1 MTAAQ
6 PAGPGSDPAEQ
17 RGATAGSIDAE
28 TTGTPAALQ
37 HSGLSGTGHGRR
49 PIKVVAFGGGHG
61 LAASLRGLRH
71 CAPHL
76 DLDITAVVTVGDN
89 GGSSG
94 RLRAERDAQL
104 PPGDLRMA
112 LAALAG
118 DDPGHQRTV
127 ALMQHRFALV
137 GKQDRRISDST
148 GEPAVPAGQAVLGPP
163 GSSSRGSRSG
173 SAARAGNAETLGL
186 SGAEP
191 RDGIVVEAGRRPG
204 VEARNDPSGGAGNS
218 AELEAGVE
226 AGNKAGLEPADQA
239 GDRAGVGVG
248 VGAGDGAGDKAGWG
262 NVDRRIASVGGKH
275 DPLAG
280 HAVGNLLL
288 LGLMELLGDPV
299 EALEH
304 AAAMVGACGRVLP
317 MASHAVG
324 IEADVRG
331 GDPARPDDVVTVRGQ
346 HAVAITT
353 GHVEALRIVPSSP
366 PACQPALV
374 AIAEADWLIF
384 GPGSWYTS
392 VLPHLL
398 VPELAE
404 AIVASP
410 ARRLVTLNLA
420 ADNET
425 LGLSVADHLAALHWY
440 LPRLRVD
447 TVLADAKW
455 VGEPDPVHRA
465 AQALGARLVLAPL
478 AVADGSPK
486 HDPESLGTALVPVL
500 GSDR

>member
-1 MTAAQ
+1 VTSPQ
-6 PAGPGSDPAEQ
+6 PAVPGGETARPGSGDVAAE
-17 RGATAGSIDAE
+17 
-28 TTGTPAALQ
+28 
-37 HSGLSGTGHGRR
+37 GRR
-49 PIKVVAFGGGHG
+49 GSRRGRRVKVVAFGGGHG
-61 LAASLRGLRH
+61 LAASLRGLRS
-71 CAPHL
+71 CAPQL
-76 DLDITAVVTVGDN
+76 ELDITAVVTVGDN

-112 LAALAG
+112 LAALAD

-127 ALMQHRFALV
+127 ALMQHRFAPV
-137 GKQDRRISDST
+137 G
-148 GEPAVPAGQAVLGPP
+148 GP
-163 GSSSRGSRSG
+163 GSPGSPGGPG
-173 SAARAGNAETLGL
+173 SAG
-186 SGAEP
+186 P
-191 RDGIVVEAGRRPG
+191 RGRIHG
-204 VEARNDPSGGAGNS
+204 VDTEGG
-218 AELEAGVE
+218 
-226 AGNKAGLEPADQA
+226 KP
-239 GDRAGVGVG
+239 
-248 VGAGDGAGDKAGWG
+248 GWG
-262 NVDRRIASVGGKH
+262 NVDRRIASAGDKD

-299 EALEH
+299 EALRH
-304 AAAMVGACGRVLP
+304 AGAMVGARGRVLP
-317 MASHAVG
+317 MACHAVG
-324 IEADVRG
+324 IEAEVRG
-331 GDPARPDDVVTVRGQ
+331 GDPARPADIVTVRGQ
-346 HAVAITT
+346 HAVAVTT
-353 GHVEALRIVPSSP
+353 GHVEALRIVPASP
-366 PACQPALV
+366 PACPPALA

-398 VPELAE
+398 VPELAA

-420 ADNET
+420 TDNET

-447 TVLADAKW
+447 VVLADAKW

-465 AQALGARLVLAPL
+465 AEALGARLVLAPL

>member
-1 MTAAQ
+1 M
-6 PAGPGSDPAEQ
+6 
-17 RGATAGSIDAE
+17 
-28 TTGTPAALQ
+28 
-37 HSGLSGTGHGRR
+37 
-49 PIKVVAFGGGHG
+49 KVVAFGGGHG

-71 CAPHL
+71 CAPAL

-118 DDPGHQRTV
+118 DEPSHQRMV

-137 GKQDRRISDST
+137 GKPDRR
-148 GEPAVPAGQAVLGPP
+148 
-163 GSSSRGSRSG
+163 
-173 SAARAGNAETLGL
+173 SAAAEG
-186 SGAEP
+186 
-191 RDGIVVEAGRRPG
+191 
-204 VEARNDPSGGAGNS
+204 
-218 AELEAGVE
+218 
-226 AGNKAGLEPADQA
+226 
-239 GDRAGVGVG
+239 
-248 VGAGDGAGDKAGWG
+248 GDKAGWG

-288 LGLMELLGDPV
+288 LGLLELLGDPV
-299 EALEH
+299 QAIEH
-304 AAAMVGACGRVLP
+304 AADMVGARGRVLP

-346 HAVAITT
+346 HAVAVTT

-366 PACQPALV
+366 PACQPAV
-374 AIAEADWLIF
+374 AAIAEADWLIF

-440 LPRLRVD
+440 LPQLRVD

>member
-1 MTAAQ
+1 M
-6 PAGPGSDPAEQ
+6 
-17 RGATAGSIDAE
+17 
-28 TTGTPAALQ
+28 
-37 HSGLSGTGHGRR
+37 
-49 PIKVVAFGGGHG
+49 AFGGGHG
-61 LAASLRGLRH
+61 LAVSLRGLRN
-71 CAPHL
+71 CAPEL

-118 DDPGHQRTV
+118 DDPAHQRTV
-127 ALMQHRFALV
+127 ALLQHRFALV
-137 GKQDRRISDST
+137 GRTAR
-148 GEPAVPAGQAVLGPP
+148 
-163 GSSSRGSRSG
+163 RGSEADG
-173 SAARAGNAETLGL
+173 IPVSAGGDADYEFGDDDGLADLVLADGAAWNEREGDETPDGPAEGDEG
-186 SGAEP
+186 SGA
-191 RDGIVVEAGRRPG
+191 A
-204 VEARNDPSGGAGNS
+204 
-218 AELEAGVE
+218 
-226 AGNKAGLEPADQA
+226 
-239 GDRAGVGVG
+239 
-248 VGAGDGAGDKAGWG
+248 KAGWG
-262 NVDRRIASVGGKH
+262 GVDRRIASVGGRH

-280 HAVGNLLL
+280 HAVGNLIL

-299 EALEH
+299 EALAH
-304 AAAMVGACGRVLP
+304 AGAMVGARGRVLP
-317 MASHAVG
+317 MACHAVG

-331 GDPARPDDVVTVRGQ
+331 GDPERPDDVVTVRGQ
-346 HAVAITT
+346 HAVAVAS
-353 GHVEALRIVPSSP
+353 GHVEALRIVPAAP
-366 PACQPALV
+366 PACPPAV
-374 AIAEADWLIF
+374 TAIAEADWLIF

-398 VPELAE
+398 VPELAA

-420 ADNET
+420 AENET

-440 LPRLRVD
+440 LPQLRVD

-465 AQALGARLVLAPL
+465 AEALGARLILASL

-486 HDPESLGTALVPVL
+486 HDPESLGTALVPLL

>member
-1 MTAAQ
+1 VT
-6 PAGPGSDPAEQ
+6 AGPGGDPAQEH
-17 RGATAGSIDAE
+17 GASTGAGPE
-28 TTGTPAALQ
+28 GP
-37 HSGLSGTGHGRR
+37 RR
-49 PIKVVAFGGGHG
+49 PLKVVAFGGGHG
-61 LAASLRGLRH
+61 LAASLRGLRN
-71 CAPHL
+71 CAPDL
-76 DLDITAVVTVGDN
+76 ELDITAVVTVGDN

-112 LAALAG
+112 LAALAA
-118 DDPGHQRTV
+118 DDPAHQRTV

-137 GKQDRRISDST
+137 GKPDRRNSGALAPGQGGTGLASAGEAAGDSSDRTATCGATSA
-148 GEPAVPAGQAVLGPP
+148 EAGH
-163 GSSSRGSRSG
+163 RSG
-173 SAARAGNAETLGL
+173 AGAGHEAGDELVNETARQTAHRF
-186 SGAEP
+186 GAE
-191 RDGIVVEAGRRPG
+191 AGHELG
-204 VEARNDPSGGAGNS
+204 TEVGHELGTEARH
-218 AELEAGVE
+218 
-226 AGNKAGLEPADQA
+226 QA
-239 GDRAGVGVG
+239 GDSLGHQ
-248 VGAGDGAGDKAGWG
+248 AGDKAGWG
-262 NVDRRIASVGGKH
+262 SVDRRIASVGGRH

-288 LGLMELLGDPV
+288 LGLLELLGDPV
-299 EALEH
+299 AALEH
-304 AAAMVGACGRVLP
+304 AGAMVGAQGRVLP

-366 PACQPALV
+366 PACPPALA
-374 AIAEADWLIF
+374 AIAQADWLIF